1 MKTKTILTFTLLIIL
16 TITSQAQNAFWAK
29 GFATGTCDM
38 LASDASGNIYA
49 AAVFSDTIEI
59 DGVEII
65 PENPYNSWLANL
77 ILPENYNGS

>member
-1 MKTKTILTFTLLIIL
+1 MKTTFTFLITLIFL
-16 TITSQAQNAFWAK
+16 QAFNVIAQNAFWAK

-38 LASDASGNIYA
+38 LTTDASGNIYA

-59 DGVEII
+59 DGVEITLKI
-65 PENPYNSWLANL
+65 HITVGWQNL